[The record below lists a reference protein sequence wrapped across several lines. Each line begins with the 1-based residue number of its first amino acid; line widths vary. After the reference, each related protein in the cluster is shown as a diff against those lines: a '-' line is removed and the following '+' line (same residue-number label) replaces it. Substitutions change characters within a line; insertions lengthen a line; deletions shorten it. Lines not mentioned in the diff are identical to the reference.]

1 MAGQAASKTVPLGS
15 ASGPQRHTICVI
27 QVNAPAASAPNDR
40 ALPPGQ
46 PVSLIA
52 PEETQP

>member
-15 ASGPQRHTICVI
+15 ASGPQRHTIRVI
-27 QVNAPAASAPNDR
+27 QINVPAASAPNDR

-46 PVSLIA
+46 PASLPA
-52 PEETQP
+52 PEDKQP

>member
-15 ASGPQRHTICVI
+15 ASGPQRRTICVI
-27 QVNAPAASAPNDR
+27 QINAPAASVPNDR

-46 PVSLIA
+46 PASLTA
-52 PEETQP
+52 PEDMQP